1 MHRNLA
7 NRTLPVR
14 LATLL
19 LAGVALTTPAAVS
32 PAFALSELQGAPQ
45 PVPAEQQPAAGD
57 QKATPPVAEP
67 VAEETD
73 EEEKLPLEIPM
84 PDPLIN
90 KSATATKEDAPE
102 AEEPEPTGP
111 VEVLTDV
118 SKIPAPVARMR
129 ELIVEAAA
137 SGDIERLRSLL
148 GKGPNQTQVT
158 GVTGDEDPVSIL
170 KSLSGDQEGVEI
182 LAILLDVLSTGFVLV
197 DKGTPQ
203 EAYVWPYFA
212 EKKLSTLTAPE
223 KVDLFRLVTAGDF
236 ADMEEFGSYNFYR
249 VGIMPDGK
257 WKFFIAGD

>member
-1 MHRNLA
+1 MSRNFA

-14 LATLL
+14 LVTLL
-19 LAGVALTTPAAVS
+19 LAGVAFSTPATFS
-32 PAFALSELQGAPQ
+32 PAFALSELQG
-45 PVPAEQQPAAGD
+45 EQQPAPAQQPAAEG
-57 QKATPPVAEP
+57 QKATTPVAEP
-67 VAEETD
+67 VAEESD

-90 KSATATKEDAPE
+90 KSATAIKDDTPA
-102 AEEPEPTGP
+102 AEEPETTGP

-129 ELIVEAAA
+129 ELIIEAAA

-148 GKGPNQTQVT
+148 GKGPTQTQVT
-158 GVTGDEDPVSIL
+158 GVTGDEDPVAIL
-170 KSLSGDQEGVEI
+170 KGLSGDQEGVEI

-257 WKFFIAGD
+257 WRFFIAGD

>member
-1 MHRNLA
+1 MSRNPA
-7 NRTLPVR
+7 DRSLPVR
-14 LATLL
+14 FFTLL
-19 LAGVALTTPAAVS
+19 LAGVALTVPATFS
-32 PAFALSELQGAPQ
+32 PALALSELQGAPK
-45 PVPAEQQPAAGD
+45 PAPTEQPAAAGD
-57 QKATPPVAEP
+57 EKAPPPATEP
-67 VAEETD
+67 AAEEP
-73 EEEKLPLEIPM
+73 EEEETLPLEIPK

-90 KSATATKEDAPE
+90 KSATTPKDEPTA
-102 AEEPEPTGP
+102 AEEPETTGP

-137 SGDIERLRSLL
+137 SGDIERLRPLL
-148 GKGPNQTQVT
+148 GKGPTQTQVT
-158 GVTGDEDPVSIL
+158 GVTGDEDPVAIL
-170 KSLSGDQEGVEI
+170 KGLSGDQAGVEI

-212 EKKLSTLTAPE
+212 EKKLSSLTAPE

>member
-1 MHRNLA
+1 MSRNLA

-19 LAGVALTTPAAVS
+19 LAGVALSTQAAFS

-45 PVPAEQQPAAGD
+45 PVPTEQPAAGE

-67 VAEETD
+67 VAEEPE

-90 KSATATKEDAPE
+90 KSATITKDEAPT
-102 AEEPEPTGP
+102 AEEPEPAGP

-137 SGDIERLRSLL
+137 SGDIERLRPLL

-158 GVTGDEDPVSIL
+158 GVTGDEDPVAVL

-212 EKKLSTLTAPE
+212 EKKLSSLTAPE
-223 KVDLFRLVTAGDF
+223 KVDLFRLITAGDF

>member
-1 MHRNLA
+1 MSRNLA

-19 LAGVALTTPAAVS
+19 LAGVTLTVPAAFS
-32 PAFALSELQGAPQ
+32 PALALSELQEAPQ
-45 PVPAEQQPAAGD
+45 PVPSEQPAAGD
-57 QKATPPVAEP
+57 QKATPPAAEP
-67 VAEETD
+67 VAEEPE

-90 KSATATKEDAPE
+90 KSATTAKEEAPA
-102 AEEPEPTGP
+102 AEEPEDTGP

-118 SKIPAPVARMR
+118 SKIPTPVARMR

-137 SGDIERLRSLL
+137 SGDIERLRPLL
-148 GKGPNQTQVT
+148 GKGPTQTQVT
-158 GVTGDEDPVSIL
+158 GVSGEEDPIAIL
-170 KSLSGDQEGVEI
+170 KGLSGDQEGVEI

>member
-1 MHRNLA
+1 MIRILA

-14 LATLL
+14 LVTLL
-19 LAGVALTTPAAVS
+19 LAGVALTTPAAFS
-32 PAFALSELQGAPQ
+32 PALALSELQGAPQ
-45 PVPAEQQPAAGD
+45 PVPAEQPATGEE
-57 QKATPPVAEP
+57 KAPPPAAEP
-67 VAEETD
+67 VAEEPE

-90 KSATATKEDAPE
+90 KSATATKEEPAV
-102 AEEPEPTGP
+102 EEPKADEP
-111 VEVLTDV
+111 VEVLTDI

-137 SGDIERLRSLL
+137 SGDIERLRPLL
-148 GKGPNQTQVT
+148 GKGPTQTQVT
-158 GVTGDEDPVSIL
+158 GVNGEEDPIAIL
-170 KSLSGDQEGVEI
+170 KGLSGDQEGVEI

>member
-1 MHRNLA
+1 MSRNHA
-7 NRTLPVR
+7 NRTSPVR
-14 LATLL
+14 LVTLL
-19 LAGVALTTPAAVS
+19 LAGVALSVPVMTS
-32 PAFALSELQGAPQ
+32 PAFALSELQEAPNA
-45 PVPAEQQPAAGD
+45 VASD
-57 QKATPPVAEP
+57 QNAPPPSAEP
-67 VAEETD
+67 VDD
-73 EEEKLPLEIPM
+73 EPDQEEKIPLEIPM

-90 KSATATKEDAPE
+90 KSATVKKDDPA
-102 AEEPEPTGP
+102 AEEPKTVDPI
-111 VEVLTDV
+111 EVLSDV

-137 SGDIERLRSLL
+137 SGDIERLRPLL
-148 GKGPNQTQVT
+148 GKGPTQTQVT
-158 GVTGDEDPVSIL
+158 GVSADEDPIAVL
-170 KSLSGDQEGVEI
+170 KSLSGDQDGVEI
-182 LAILLDVLSTGFVLV
+182 LAILLDVLSTGFVQV

-212 EKKLSTLTAPE
+212 EKPLSSLTAPE

>member
-1 MHRNLA
+1 
-7 NRTLPVR
+7 
-14 LATLL
+14 
-19 LAGVALTTPAAVS
+19 
-32 PAFALSELQGAPQ
+32 
-45 PVPAEQQPAAGD
+45 
-57 QKATPPVAEP
+57 
-67 VAEETD
+67 
-73 EEEKLPLEIPM
+73 M

-137 SGDIERLRSLL
+137 SGDIERLRPLL